1 MEGAARHGAVDSSA
15 GDGFGAD
22 GVAVTL
28 EDDPLRSDAAD
39 PMDDE
44 TPGVGLAQHDVPA
57 LQVVRPDRM
66 QPDAGSAPEEGEHT
80 PSTSI
85 AANIAFSDF
94 TKYFLGSVG
103 GIVGLLSN
111 ASVEGSS
118 AYVALEIG
126 GGLNN
131 YSGGIAG
138 QVYFSDVT
146 NCAAGGSH
154 KNSKYITDK
163 GILKKIFTFIMS
175 VFYNS
180 KFYIVPLILLLLSG
194 FIYFKNKDKV
204 NIEFKTF
211 KKGAIFWIL
220 GFALILRLS
229 DLSSFYWTDE
239 LYSVYEAGNVN
250 FPFLKTFSDPGNPP
264 LFFILARIYMLLFGV
279 EPNVTRM
286 LSVIFSVICIYAVYI
301 FVKNNLNEDNKNKIA
316 LIVSFLYSINIYS
329 ICIAQEF
336 RCYSLCALFSVL
348 CAYLLFEIIKYKKN
362 KDFVLYTFLSI
373 LMANTHYFQI
383 LILISNF
390 IIAMIFLDNKSRIKF
405 FISNFIA
412 FLSFLPYFFMTALN
426 NALLNEE
433 FNKFLMPDI
442 NFYIDTFIKFIQGKT
457 AFIIVMV
464 LFFISLVP
472 YLRKKIFEKDDKF
485 LNLFWYSMYTILS
498 LFVLSYLFS
507 LVKPIAK
514 MYYFTVILPFFVI
527 LFVLSCFIL
536 KKKSIAFLI
545 SFFMVC
551 SLFSYSDYIQR
562 DKSRLLDFKRIVKFY
577 YCDSKYHNQKSA
589 LIVPHSKEMI
599 KNAFPYYLDDDEII
613 VIKPPLSVEK
623 LTEKIEKSK
632 AENFYIK
639 IEYNIFK
646 NFFDIMPENYDYEII
661 RTDKDVII
669 ARIMKRGASL

>member
-1 MEGAARHGAVDSSA
+1 MLLKSVFQNKIFVNFIFYFCLVFSFFGFLFSFYANEEKINIPLFNGDNADIRLNIKTYGDTDVFINGLKARKTPNFPYNPYD
-15 GDGFGAD
+15 FY
-22 GVAVTL
+22 
-28 EDDPLRSDAAD
+28 ESDN
-39 PMDDE
+39 
-44 TPGVGLAQHDVPA
+44 VP
-57 LQVVRPDRM
+57 VY
-66 QPDAGSAPEEGEHT
+66 
-80 PSTSI
+80 
-85 AANIAFSDF
+85 NIAFSN
-94 TKYFLGSVG
+94 TPEKIIIS
-103 GIVGLLSN
+103 
-111 ASVEGSS
+111 
-118 AYVALEIG
+118 
-126 GGLNN
+126 
-131 YSGGIAG
+131 
-138 QVYFSDVT
+138 
-146 NCAAGGSH
+146 AGGNLYYFTEKEISAFKKDEKERYIIPDYVKYD

-286 LSVIFSVICIYAVYI
+286 LSVIFSVICIYAVYV

-348 CAYLLFEIIKYKKN
+348 SAYLLFEIIKYKKN

-485 LNLFWYSMYTILS
+485 LNLFWYSMYIILS

>member
-1 MEGAARHGAVDSSA
+1 MLLKSVFQNKIFVNFIFYFCLVFSFFGFLFSFYANEEKINIPLFNGDNADIRLNIKTYGDTDVFINGLKARKTPNFPYNPYD
-15 GDGFGAD
+15 FY
-22 GVAVTL
+22 
-28 EDDPLRSDAAD
+28 ESDN
-39 PMDDE
+39 
-44 TPGVGLAQHDVPA
+44 VP
-57 LQVVRPDRM
+57 VY
-66 QPDAGSAPEEGEHT
+66 
-80 PSTSI
+80 
-85 AANIAFSDF
+85 NIAFSN
-94 TKYFLGSVG
+94 TPEKIIIS
-103 GIVGLLSN
+103 
-111 ASVEGSS
+111 
-118 AYVALEIG
+118 
-126 GGLNN
+126 
-131 YSGGIAG
+131 
-138 QVYFSDVT
+138 
-146 NCAAGGSH
+146 AGGNLYYFTEKEISAFKKDEKERYIIPDYVKYD

-220 GFALILRLS
+220 GFALILRMS

-286 LSVIFSVICIYAVYI
+286 LSVIFSVVCIYAVYI

-348 CAYLLFEIIKYKKN
+348 SAYLLFEIIKYKKN
-362 KDFVLYTFLSI
+362 KDIVLYTFLSI

-433 FNKFLMPDI
+433 FNRLAVPDLSYMINVFSKFYTSKVI
-442 NFYIDTFIKFIQGKT
+442 
-457 AFIIVMV
+457 AFIVV
-464 LFFISLVP
+464 LIFALILILK
-472 YLRKKIFEKDDKF
+472 LRNKIFNEDKKIFNLYLYTVYSVLFLFVSSYLISQLRPIIREYYYINVIPFIVISAALCIFLPFKNKILKAVFSFFFIIYYFTGASYVEKDKIALINFESVFKYGYYDSPAFEKKGYKTGIM
-485 LNLFWYSMYTILS
+485 LHDTEKYKRKY
-498 LFVLSYLFS
+498 LSYLDGDEEIIMYPF
-507 LVKPIAK
+507 LADVEMLLEKIMNAK
-514 MYYFTVILPFFVI
+514 STLIYTRLEHKIFPVFV
-527 LFVLSCFIL
+527 
-536 KKKSIAFLI
+536 A
-545 SFFMVC
+545 
-551 SLFSYSDYIQR
+551 YTEP
-562 DKSRLLDFKRIVKFY
+562 
-577 YCDSKYHNQKSA
+577 YCDVS
-589 LIVPHSKEMI
+589 
-599 KNAFPYYLDDDEII
+599 
-613 VIKPPLSVEK
+613 
-623 LTEKIEKSK
+623 
-632 AENFYIK
+632 
-639 IEYNIFK
+639 
-646 NFFDIMPENYDYEII
+646 II
-661 RTDKDVII
+661 RTDKDVVI
-669 ARIMKRGASL
+669 ARIVKK

>member
-1 MEGAARHGAVDSSA
+1 MRVEFRNA
-15 GDGFGAD
+15 GFINVLFIVLVLFTIISFGRVFTSHIKDFNIPILGQIDANLRINVEVPKNMISKIHIFFNGIEIEPYIMVTKNSYISYATDNNKVYDIKFRAD
-22 GVAVTL
+22 DKKAL
-28 EDDPLRSDAAD
+28 ESVKDIVI
-39 PMDDE
+39 
-44 TPGVGLAQHDVPA
+44 TVGHRMFYYTNGDILKFKKDNKGNYIFPA
-57 LQVVRPDRM
+57 EIRYYD
-66 QPDAGSAPEEGEHT
+66 
-80 PSTSI
+80 
-85 AANIAFSDF
+85 
-94 TKYFLGSVG
+94 
-103 GIVGLLSN
+103 
-111 ASVEGSS
+111 GSS
-118 AYVALEIG
+118 
-126 GGLNN
+126 
-131 YSGGIAG
+131 
-138 QVYFSDVT
+138 
-146 NCAAGGSH
+146 
-154 KNSKYITDK
+154 YITDK
-163 GILKKIFTFIMS
+163 GPLKHFTTYFLS

-180 KFYIVPLILLLLSG
+180 KFYIVPIVLLFLSV
-194 FIYFKNKDKV
+194 FTYINNKDKI
-204 NIEFKTF
+204 N
-211 KKGAIFWIL
+211 L
-220 GFALILRLS
+220 GFNLFKNHVIWWIVFLGLLFRLS
-229 DLSSFYWTDE
+229 DNGFSFWSDE
-239 LYSVYEAGNVN
+239 LYTLTSAGYPYDS
-250 FPFLKTFSDPGNPP
+250 FAATFSDPGNPP
-264 LFFILARIYMLLFGV
+264 LFFIFARFWTALFGM
-279 EPNVTRM
+279 EESTCRLLP
-286 LSVIFSVICIYAVYI
+286 LIFSTASIYAIYI
-301 FVKNNLNEDNKNKIA
+301 FVKRNFDKNAA
-316 LIVSFLYSINIYS
+316 LLSSFLFAVNLYSVYS
-329 ICIAQEF
+329 AQEF

-348 CAYLLFEIIKYKKN
+348 SAYLLFEIIKYKKN
-362 KDFVLYTFLSI
+362 KDFILYTFLSI

-485 LNLFWYSMYTILS
+485 LNLFWYSMYIILS